1 MQLPK
6 RLNDT
11 QEILAQQWK
20 LLVLPD
26 ILGNAAIAPFQ
37 A

>member
-6 RLNDT
+6 WLNDT
-11 QEILAQQWK
+11 QEGLAQQWK
-20 LLVLPD
+20 LLALSY
-26 ILGNAAIAPFQ
+26 IWGNAAIAPFQ